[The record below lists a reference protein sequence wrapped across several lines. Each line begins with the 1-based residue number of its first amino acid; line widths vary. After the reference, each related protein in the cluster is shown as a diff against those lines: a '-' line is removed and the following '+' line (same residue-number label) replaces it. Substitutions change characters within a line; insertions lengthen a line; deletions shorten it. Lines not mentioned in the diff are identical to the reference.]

1 MGVEKKDLE
10 EVMMNNL
17 RPVLER
23 YFADLDKFTGLKD
36 SGKTKI
42 VSNLQKLQKKLTVIQ
57 IIKRYINNAVLI
69 GMSRIM
75 EFRIENFLVEFDR
88 RDQNELIEKKASK
101 KMTYNQ
107 YFNPP
112 QRKIWLEIDISDMS
126 IVMLHGAVSLFDL

>member
-112 QRKIWLEIDISDMS
+112 QRKIWLEIDISNMS

>member
-1 MGVEKKDLE
+1 
-10 EVMMNNL
+10 
-17 RPVLER
+17 VLER

-126 IVMLHGAVSLFDL
+126 IVILHGAVSLFDL